1 MRRNAIEAYRPRMKI
16 KLHRLTVCRAVVLL
30 TLVGSLECRL
40 TQPLALAQSPTEEK
54 PTLKEFGSSVKRLKW
69 DPVKQAAV
77 ETGSAEKHLPVS
89 GEDVIRID
97 TELVVCDVLILDKKG
112 HAVQGLKQN
121 DFIVTEDG
129 QPQQIGHFSL
139 GEDREVER
147 SIVLIIDYSPSELPY
162 VNTSVGAAK
171 KLVEELGPK
180 DRLAIVTDDVELLV
194 DFTRN
199 QAKLKDALESVRK
212 RVTSRERLG
221 RSEQFTALL
230 ATARELFSR
239 EDFRRIIIFQTD
251 GDEAPDLQPPN
262 MRLYEQIVEPGA
274 SSERKQER
282 LKWALEHAKQ
292 YSLGDISAAVE
303 KSGATVY
310 GVFPG
315 SRLIGLP
322 FGDQLDRIKAGRPQ
336 IRETWK
342 LAGLAAF
349 QLAGQT
355 AMTEV
360 AQISGGS
367 MAFLERPDQAREIYS
382 RILSDVNSRYVIGY
396 YPANKT
402 RDGKR
407 RRVLIE
413 VRNHPEYTVEG
424 RKTYY
429 APAPEQ

>member
-1 MRRNAIEAYRPRMKI
+1 MRSRFTVLVELFLLAIILAGFQSGTSPR
-16 KLHRLTVCRAVVLL
+16 
-30 TLVGSLECRL
+30 
-40 TQPLALAQSPTEEK
+40 AQSPTEQR

-77 ETGSAEKHLPVS
+77 ESRAAERQPTA
-89 GEDVIRID
+89 EDVIRID

-112 HAVQGLKQN
+112 HAVQGLKQD

-147 SIVLIIDYSPSELPY
+147 SIVLVIDYSGSEVPY
-162 VNTSVGAAK
+162 LKTSIKAATT
-171 KLVEELGPK
+171 LVDQLGPK
-180 DRLAIVTDDVELLV
+180 DRMAIVTDDVELLV
-194 DFTRN
+194 EFTRD
-199 QAKLKDALESVRK
+199 KKRLKDALKTLRK
-212 RVTSRERLG
+212 KAGDG

-230 ATARELFSR
+230 ATARELFSS
-239 EDFRRIIIFQTD
+239 EDFRRVIIFQTD
-251 GDEAPDLQPPN
+251 GDEIISLQPYSTV
-262 MRLYEQIVEPGA
+262 LIEQIIEPGT
-274 SSERKQER
+274 SQEQR
-282 LKWALEHAKQ
+282 EEFLKRAQAAARQ
-292 YSLGDISAAVE
+292 FSLKDISTALE

-322 FGDQLDRIKAGRPQ
+322 LGSQLDRIKVAWPHVKQPWR
-336 IRETWK
+336 
-342 LAGLAAF
+342 LAQLGAW
-349 QLAGQT
+349 QLAGQM

-360 AQISGGS
+360 AQASGGWI
-367 MAFLERPDQAREIYS
+367 AFVEAPDAASDIYS
-382 RILSDVNSRYVIGY
+382 RILSDVSSRYVIGY

-407 RRVLIE
+407 RKVLIE

-429 APAPEQ
+429 APGPDQ

>member
-1 MRRNAIEAYRPRMKI
+1 MRYKRIMFAALILMAAVGADS
-16 KLHRLTVCRAVVLL
+16 LWLRL
-30 TLVGSLECRL
+30 S
-40 TQPLALAQSPTEEK
+40 ALAQSQTQEK
-54 PTLKEFGSSVKRLKW
+54 PRLKEFGSSVKRLKW
-69 DPVKQAAV
+69 EPVKQAAV
-77 ETGSAEKHLPVS
+77 EDRSADEQQQS
-89 GEDVIRID
+89 ATSEDVIRID
-97 TELVVCDVLILDKKG
+97 TQLVVCDVLILDKKG
-112 HAVQGLKQN
+112 RAVQGLKQN

-139 GEDREVER
+139 GEDPEVER

-162 VNTSVGAAK
+162 VNTSVEAAK
-171 KLVEELGPK
+171 KLVEGLGPK
-180 DRLAIVTDDVELLV
+180 DRMAIVTDDVELLV
-194 DFTRN
+194 DFTQN

-212 RVTSRERLG
+212 RVTSLGRFG

-251 GDEAPDLQPPN
+251 GDEVSELQPPN
-262 MRLYEQIVEPGA
+262 TRLIEQIIDPGS
-274 SSERKQER
+274 SSERKQEVR
-282 LKWALEHAKQ
+282 NRALAHNKQ
-292 YSLGDISAAVE
+292 FSLGDISAAVE

-315 SRLIGLP
+315 SRLIALP
-322 FGDQLDRIKAGRPQ
+322 FKDQLDRIKAARPQ
-336 IRETWK
+336 IRERWK

-349 QLAGQT
+349 QLAGQM

-360 AQISGGS
+360 ARISGGS
-367 MAFLERPDQAREIYS
+367 TAYLEKPNQAQEIYS

-396 YPANKT
+396 YPANKV

-407 RRVLIE
+407 RKVFIE
-413 VRNHPEYTVEG
+413 VRNHPEYIVEG

-429 APAPEQ
+429 APGPEQ